1 MTSIVGAAR
10 TIETPLQ
17 QLRRLRLVPV
27 IVIDDPADAV
37 PLAKA
42 LFAGGLPCAE
52 VTFRTARAAEA
63 LQRISAEC
71 PDVLVGAGTVLTPAH
86 AAAAKNAGAKFIVS
100 PGFGPA
106 VVDYCLE
113 HEIPVYPGVATPT
126 EIEAVLVKGLSVMKF
141 FPAEPLGG
149 ASYLKAMSAPYG
161 KIEFMPTGGISAA
174 NVGAYLALDQVVACG
189 GSWMA
194 PQAWIA
200 EKQFDRIQNAVADAV
215 AVISSSPERKQ

>member
-1 MTSIVGAAR
+1 MTISIPVTGRPESALERLR
-10 TIETPLQ
+10 T
-17 QLRRLRLVPV
+17 LRLVPV

-37 PLAKA
+37 PLANA
-42 LFAGGLPCAE
+42 LATGGLPCAE
-52 VTFRTARAAEA
+52 VTFRTAQATKA
-63 LQRISAEC
+63 LERIAAEC

-86 AAAAKNAGAKFIVS
+86 AAAARSAGAKFIVS

-113 HEIPVYPGVATPT
+113 HDIPVFPGVATPT

-149 ASYLKAMSAPYG
+149 VSYLKAMSAPYG
-161 KIEFMPTGGISAA
+161 KIEFMPTGGISLA
-174 NVGAYLALDQVVACG
+174 NVGEYLALDQVVACG

-200 EKQFDRIQNAVADAV
+200 AKQFDRIRNAVAEAV
-215 AVISSSPERKQ
+215 VAISPMTETKA